1 MTAIPAVRPT
11 GAHRGRRAA
20 NRRPGLPED
29 AARWERPALAAVLVV
44 ATVLYSWG
52 IGHAALHPFYGA
64 AIRSMSSGWRA
75 FFFGGL
81 DASGAM
87 SIDKLP
93 GAFWP
98 DAISVWIF
106 GPHTW
111 AAALPQVVEGVL
123 TVWLLHRIVRAWAG
137 PFAALTAALVL
148 TLTPVTV
155 VLTRAT
161 IPDTALTLLL
171 VAAAGALQKAV
182 RTERLLPLVTC
193 GVWVGLAFQ
202 TKMLQA
208 WLVLPVFAAVYQLA
222 APGTALRRALRVL
235 LGGAVALT
243 VSCLWA
249 LIAWATPAG
258 SRPYLDGT
266 TDNNP
271 FALVFG
277 YNGLSRFSS
286 DSTAF
291 GAVAGTATSR
301 TTGNTGWDMLINN
314 TVGPQV
320 AWFLPLA
327 VLAAVLGVVWRT
339 GRPRTD
345 LLRAGFLLWG
355 GWLAMHTL
363 VFSVSNGN
371 HAYYTAVIAPA
382 LAALAG
388 GGLALFRSEYEAAHE
403 PEHEPEQG
411 GDHEPELGQ
420 ERGPEHGQER
430 GPELG
435 QERGPEHGQEPE
447 PEREPV
453 PWSPYLWAQAAQ
465 PWSPQVPVAESEH
478 GAAPAPA
485 PVRGSRRHLALPAAI
500 ALTTVW
506 ALVLDWPTR
515 FVSWLLPVA
524 VMLALCAV
532 VGLWS
537 RGPRTSPRMVHAA
550 LAAGIA
556 ATLVVP
562 AGWAFSSLD
571 PLYAGAAASPMTGP
585 VGNSYHEHQHR
596 APRRVGLGRPSARDT
611 ALLDYLS
618 AHRDGEK
625 YLLATQA
632 AYTAEPL
639 LRAKTEPILVMG
651 GFTGDTPFPTA
662 QQFGSL
668 VAAHQVRYALLTT
681 QRPTSATTTWV
692 KSHCKRVPP
701 TAYGRRADGSFSLYD
716 CRPRK

>member
-1 MTAIPAVRPT
+1 MTAIPAAQPA
-11 GAHRGRRAA
+11 GAHRGRRAPS
-20 NRRPGLPED
+20 RRSGRPED
-29 AARWERPALAAVLVV
+29 APRWERPALAGVLAL

-64 AIRSMSSGWRA
+64 AIRSMAGGWRA

-81 DASGAM
+81 DAAGSI

-98 DAISVWIF
+98 DAVSVWIF

-137 PFAALTAALVL
+137 PFAALIAALTL
-148 TLTPVTV
+148 TLTPITV
-155 VLTRAT
+155 VLNRAT

-182 RTERLLPLVTC
+182 RTERLLPLITC
-193 GVWVGLAFQ
+193 GIWVGLAFQ
-202 TKMLQA
+202 AKMLQA
-208 WLVLPVFAAVYQLA
+208 WLVLPVFAAVYQIV
-222 APGTALRRALRVL
+222 APGTPLKRALRVL
-235 LGGAVALT
+235 IGSAVALA
-243 VSCLWA
+243 VSCFWV
-249 LIAWATPAG
+249 LIAWVTPAAD
-258 SRPYLDGT
+258 RPYLDGT

-286 DSTAF
+286 DSNAF
-291 GAVAGTATSR
+291 GAVAGTEASR
-301 TTGNTGWDMLINN
+301 TTGNTGWDMLINH

-327 VLAAVLGVVWRT
+327 VLAAVLGIVWQT

-345 LLRAGFLLWG
+345 LLRAGFLMWG
-355 GWLAMHTL
+355 GWLAVHIL
-363 VFSVSNGN
+363 VFSASNGN

-388 GGLALFRSEYEAAHE
+388 GGLALFRAEYESAHE
-403 PEHEPEQG
+403 PEQAG
-411 GDHEPELGQ
+411 GQ
-420 ERGPEHGQER
+420 A
-430 GPELG
+430 
-435 QERGPEHGQEPE
+435 
-447 PEREPV
+447 PEREAEHKAE
-453 PWSPYLWAQAAQ
+453 YGTQYGTQYEAQSEAGPEAQ
-465 PWSPQVPVAESEH
+465 YEAGPEAQYEAGPEAQYEA
-478 GAAPAPA
+478 G
-485 PVRGSRRHLALPAAI
+485 GGRRHMALPAAI
-500 ALTTVW
+500 VLTAAW

-524 VMLALCAV
+524 VMLALCGVA
-532 VGLWS
+532 GLWT
-537 RGPRTSPRMVHAA
+537 RGPRTAPRMVHAA

-571 PLYAGAAASPMTGP
+571 PLYAGATTSPMTGP
-585 VGNSYHEHQHR
+585 VGNAYHDSVRHHH
-596 APRRVGLGRPSARDT
+596 APRRTGLDRPSARDT
-611 ALLDYLS
+611 ALLDYLT
-618 AHRDGEK
+618 AHRRGEK

-639 LRAKTEPILVMG
+639 LRAKSEPVLVMG
-651 GFTGDTPFPTA
+651 GFTGSTPFPSA

-668 VAAHQVRYALLTT
+668 VTAHQVRYALLTT
-681 QRPTSATTTWV
+681 QRPATAATTWV
-692 KSHCKRVPP
+692 KSHCTRVRP
-701 TAYGRRADGSFSLYD
+701 TAYGRRTDGSFALYD
-716 CRPRK
+716 CKPQG

>member
-1 MTAIPAVRPT
+1 MTAIPAAQPT

-20 NRRPGLPED
+20 NRRPGPPED
-29 AARWERPALAAVLVV
+29 VPRWERWALASVLVL

-64 AIRSMSSGWRA
+64 AIRSMAGSWRA

-81 DASGAM
+81 DASGSI

-98 DAISVWIF
+98 DAVSVWLF

-137 PFAALTAALVL
+137 PFAALIAALTL

-155 VLTRAT
+155 ALNRAT

-182 RTERLLPLVTC
+182 RTERLLPLITC
-193 GVWVGLAFQ
+193 GIWVGLAFQ

-208 WLVLPVFAAVYQLA
+208 WLVLPVFATVYQLA
-222 APGTALRRALRVL
+222 APGTRLNRALRL
-235 LGGAVALT
+235 LLAGAVALA
-243 VSCLWA
+243 VSCSWM
-249 LIAWATPAG
+249 LIAWATPAA

-266 TDNNP
+266 SDNNP

-291 GAVAGTATSR
+291 GAVAGTAASR
-301 TTGNTGWDMLINN
+301 TTGNTGWDMLINH
-314 TVGPQV
+314 TIGPQV

-327 VLAAVLGVVWRT
+327 VLAAVLGFVWRA
-339 GRPRTD
+339 GQPRTD
-345 LLRAGFLLWG
+345 LPRAGFVMWG
-355 GWLAMHTL
+355 GWLAVHTL
-363 VFSVSNGN
+363 VFSASNGN

-388 GGLALFRSEYEAAHE
+388 GGLALFRSEYEAKYE
-403 PEHEPEQG
+403 PKQAATDE
-411 GDHEPELGQ
+411 
-420 ERGPEHGQER
+420 
-430 GPELG
+430 
-435 QERGPEHGQEPE
+435 QEPE
-447 PEREPV
+447 
-453 PWSPYLWAQAAQ
+453 
-465 PWSPQVPVAESEH
+465 AEHEA
-478 GAAPAPA
+478 G
-485 PVRGSRRHLALPAAI
+485 GRRHLALPAGI
-500 ALTTVW
+500 VLTAVW

-515 FVSWLLPVA
+515 FVSWLLPVV
-524 VMLALCAV
+524 VMLALCGV

-537 RGPRTSPRMVHAA
+537 RGPRTSPRMIQAA

-562 AGWAFSSLD
+562 AGWAVSGLN
-571 PLYAGAAASPMTGP
+571 PLYAGAATSPMAGP
-585 VGNSYHEHQHR
+585 VGKSYYEHPRH
-596 APRRVGLGRPSARDT
+596 APRRRGLGRPNARDT
-611 ALLDYLS
+611 ALLDYLTT
-618 AHRDGEK
+618 HRHGEK

-639 LRAKTEPILVMG
+639 LRATSEPILVMG
-651 GFTGDTPFPTA
+651 GFTGGTPFPTA
-662 QQFGSL
+662 QRLGSL
-668 VAAHQVRYALLTT
+668 VATHQLRFALLTT
-681 QRPTSATTTWV
+681 QRPTTPATTWV
-692 KSHCKRVPP
+692 KSHCTHIRP
-701 TAYGRRADGSFSLYD
+701 TAYARHTDGSFALYD
-716 CRPRK
+716 CSNSPR

>member
-1 MTAIPAVRPT
+1 MTAIPAARPT
-11 GAHRGRRAA
+11 GAHRGRRTAG
-20 NRRPGLPED
+20 RRSGPPED
-29 AARWERPALAAVLVV
+29 APRWERPALAAVLVV
-44 ATVLYSWG
+44 ATVLYAWG
-52 IGHAALHPFYGA
+52 IGNAALHPFYGA
-64 AIRSMSSGWRA
+64 AIRSMSESWRA

-81 DASGAM
+81 DASGSI

-98 DAISVWIF
+98 DAVSVWLF

-137 PFAALTAALVL
+137 PLAALIAALTL

-155 VLTRAT
+155 VLNRAT

-171 VAAAGALQKAV
+171 VAAAGALQKAL
-182 RTERLLPLVTC
+182 RSERLLPLITC

-202 TKMLQA
+202 AKMLQA

-222 APGTALRRALRVL
+222 APGTRLNRALRVL
-235 LGGAVALT
+235 LAGAVSLA
-243 VSCLWA
+243 VSCSWV
-249 LIAWATPAG
+249 LIAWVTPAA

-266 TDNNP
+266 SNNDP

-286 DSTAF
+286 DATAF
-291 GAVAGTATSR
+291 GAVAGTAASR
-301 TTGNTGWDMLINN
+301 TTGNTGWDMLINQ

-327 VLAAVLGVVWRT
+327 VLAAVLGIVWRA
-339 GRPRTD
+339 GQPRTD
-345 LLRAGFLLWG
+345 PLRAGFVMWG
-355 GWLAMHTL
+355 GWLAVHTL
-363 VFSVSNGN
+363 VFSTSNGN

-388 GGLALFRSEYEAAHE
+388 GGLALFRAEYEAMYEPKPAAHPEWE
-403 PEHEPEQG
+403 PEAEHEVG
-411 GDHEPELGQ
+411 G
-420 ERGPEHGQER
+420 
-430 GPELG
+430 
-435 QERGPEHGQEPE
+435 
-447 PEREPV
+447 
-453 PWSPYLWAQAAQ
+453 
-465 PWSPQVPVAESEH
+465 
-478 GAAPAPA
+478 
-485 PVRGSRRHLALPAAI
+485 RRHLALPAAI
-500 ALTTVW
+500 ALTASW

-515 FVSWLLPVA
+515 FVSWLLPAA
-524 VMLALCAV
+524 VMLALCGV

-562 AGWAFSSLD
+562 AGWAVSGLN
-571 PLYAGAAASPMTGP
+571 PLYAGAATSPMAGP
-585 VGNSYHEHQHR
+585 VGKSYYAHPRH
-596 APRRVGLGRPSARDT
+596 APRRRGLGEPNARDT
-611 ALLDYLS
+611 ALLDYLTT
-618 AHRDGEK
+618 HRHGEK

-639 LRAKTEPILVMG
+639 LR
-651 GFTGDTPFPTA
+651 
-662 QQFGSL
+662 
-668 VAAHQVRYALLTT
+668 
-681 QRPTSATTTWV
+681 
-692 KSHCKRVPP
+692 
-701 TAYGRRADGSFSLYD
+701 
-716 CRPRK
+716 

>member
-1 MTAIPAVRPT
+1 MTAIPAAQPT
-11 GAHRGRRAA
+11 GAQESRPAA
-20 NRRPGLPED
+20 SSRSDRPED
-29 AARWERPALAAVLVV
+29 APRWERPALAAVLAV
-44 ATVLYSWG
+44 ATGLYSWG

-64 AIRSMSSGWRA
+64 AIRSMAGSWRA

-81 DASGAM
+81 DAAGSI

-98 DAISVWIF
+98 DAVSVWLF

-137 PFAALTAALVL
+137 PFAALIAAVTL

-182 RTERLLPLVTC
+182 RTERLLPMITC
-193 GVWVGLAFQ
+193 GIWVGLAFQ
-202 TKMLQA
+202 AKMLQA
-208 WLVLPVFAAVYQLA
+208 WLVLPVFAVVYQLV
-222 APGTALRRALRVL
+222 APGRPLHRAVRVL
-235 LGGAVALT
+235 VGGAVALA
-243 VSCLWA
+243 VSCSWM
-249 LIAWATPAG
+249 LIASATPAAD
-258 SRPYLDGT
+258 RPYLDGT
-266 TDNNP
+266 SDNDP

-286 DSTAF
+286 DPTAF
-291 GAVAGTATSR
+291 GAVAGTAASR
-301 TTGNTGWDMLINN
+301 TTGNTGWDMLINQ

-327 VLAAVLGVVWRT
+327 VLAAVLGVARRA

-345 LLRAGFLLWG
+345 LTRAGFLLWG
-355 GWLAMHTL
+355 GWLAVHAL

-388 GGLALFRSEYEAAHE
+388 GGLALFRSEYEAKYA
-403 PEHEPEQG
+403 
-411 GDHEPELGQ
+411 
-420 ERGPEHGQER
+420 
-430 GPELG
+430 
-435 QERGPEHGQEPE
+435 
-447 PEREPV
+447 PEREAEHKPE
-453 PWSPYLWAQAAQ
+453 PATAHEREREAQHEREHETDPEKTYALRLPTTYPPEPDTTYTPERQAEHETEPATEQEAA
-465 PWSPQVPVAESEH
+465 
-478 GAAPAPA
+478 G
-485 PVRGSRRHLALPAAI
+485 RRHLVLPAAI
-500 ALTTVW
+500 ALTAAW
-506 ALVLDWPTR
+506 ALMLDWPTR

-524 VMLALCAV
+524 VMLALCGV

-537 RGPRTSPRMVHAA
+537 RGPRTSPRMVQAA

-562 AGWAFSSLD
+562 AGWAVSALD
-571 PLYAGAAASPMTGP
+571 PLYAGATTSPMTGP
-585 VGNSYHEHQHR
+585 VGKSYNEHPHH
-596 APRRVGLGRPSARDT
+596 APRRTGLDRPSARDT
-611 ALLDYLS
+611 ALLDYLTK
-618 AHRDGEK
+618 HRHGEK

-639 LRAKTEPILVMG
+639 LRAKSEPILVMG
-651 GFTGDTPFPTA
+651 GFTGNTPFPTA
-662 QQFGSL
+662 RQLGGL
-668 VAAHQVRYALLTT
+668 VTAHQLRYALLTT
-681 QRPTSATTTWV
+681 RRPTTPATTWV
-692 KSHCKRVPP
+692 KSHCTRVRP
-701 TAYGRRADGSFSLYD
+701 TAYGLGTDGSFTLYD
-716 CRPRK
+716 CASHK

>member
-1 MTAIPAVRPT
+1 MTAIPAARPT
-11 GAHRGRRAA
+11 GAHRGRRRAG
-20 NRRPGLPED
+20 RSSGLPED
-29 AARWERPALAAVLVV
+29 ARHWERPALAAVLVV

-52 IGHAALHPFYGA
+52 LGHAALHPFYGA
-64 AIRSMSSGWRA
+64 AIRSMAGSWRA

-81 DASGAM
+81 DASGSI

-98 DAISVWIF
+98 DAVSVWLF

-123 TVWLLHRIVRAWAG
+123 TVWLLHRIVRPWAG
-137 PFAALTAALVL
+137 PLAALIAALTL

-155 VLTRAT
+155 VLNRAT

-182 RTERLLPLVTC
+182 RTERLLPLLTC

-202 TKMLQA
+202 AKMLQA
-208 WLVLPVFAAVYQLA
+208 WLVLPVCAAVYQLA
-222 APGTALRRALRVL
+222 APGTRLKRALRVML
-235 LGGAVALT
+235 AGAVALA
-243 VSCLWA
+243 VSCSWA
-249 LIAWATPAG
+249 LIAWATPAA

-266 TDNNP
+266 SNNDP
-271 FALVFG
+271 FTLVFG

-291 GAVAGTATSR
+291 GSVAGTAASR
-301 TTGNTGWDMLINN
+301 TTGNTGWDMLINH

-327 VLAAVLGVVWRT
+327 VLATVLGVVWRA
-339 GRPRTD
+339 GQPRTD
-345 LLRAGFLLWG
+345 LLRAGFVMWG
-355 GWLAMHTL
+355 GWLAVHTL
-363 VFSVSNGN
+363 VFSASNGN

-388 GGLALFRSEYEAAHE
+388 GGLALFRSEYEARYE
-403 PEHEPEQG
+403 PVLAAEHEAG
-411 GDHEPELGQ
+411 G
-420 ERGPEHGQER
+420 
-430 GPELG
+430 
-435 QERGPEHGQEPE
+435 
-447 PEREPV
+447 
-453 PWSPYLWAQAAQ
+453 
-465 PWSPQVPVAESEH
+465 
-478 GAAPAPA
+478 
-485 PVRGSRRHLALPAAI
+485 RRHLALPAAI
-500 ALTTVW
+500 VLTVVW

-524 VMLALCAV
+524 VMLALCGV

-537 RGPRTSPRMVHAA
+537 RGPRTSPRMIHAA

-562 AGWAFSSLD
+562 AGWALSGLN
-571 PLYAGAAASPMTGP
+571 PLYAGAVTSPMAGP
-585 VGNSYHEHQHR
+585 VGKSYYKHPRH
-596 APRRVGLGRPSARDT
+596 APRRRGLDRPNARDT
-611 ALLDYLS
+611 ALLDYLTT
-618 AHRDGEK
+618 HRHGEK

-639 LRAKTEPILVMG
+639 LRAKSEPILVMG
-651 GFTGDTPFPTA
+651 GFTGSTPFPTD
-662 QQFGSL
+662 QQVGNL
-668 VAAHQVRYALLTT
+668 VATHQLRYALLTT
-681 QRPTSATTTWV
+681 QRPTTSATTWV
-692 KSHCKRVPP
+692 KSHCTRIRP
-701 TAYGRRADGSFSLYD
+701 TAYARRTDGSFFLYD
-716 CRPRK
+716 CTPQQ